1 MFKRIAYFLYTCHS
15 LLHRCITNNAT
26 YATCSAGCRRVVL
39 LVFDVV
45 LIVSE
50 VLFVAIDEWRED
62 PGDATSIVISSVG
75 SCGFI
80 G

>member
-1 MFKRIAYFLYTCHS
+1 MYLIMRLM
-15 LLHRCITNNAT
+15 LLLILLVVE
-26 YATCSAGCRRVVL
+26 RVVL

-45 LIVSE
+45 LIASE

-62 PGDATSIVISSVG
+62 PGDANSIVVSSVG